1 MCQQCKLRNIHFLFI
16 ELLKALSQSQ
26 SLESDMLNKHELPIF
41 YLGVCVESVQGQIK
55 ENKSLKAIRNNFN
68 DVNVMHILS
77 LKSLV

>member
-26 SLESDMLNKHELPIF
+26 SLETF
-41 YLGVCVESVQGQIK
+41 YLCVCIESVQGQIK

-68 DVNVMHILS
+68 DVYVMHILS